1 MNTVEQFMQIC
12 DQRLKELGITRAD
25 LLRRIGQS
33 QSLFIMALK
42 RKTYMGV
49 EALVSISEE
58 LKIPISVLLG
68 LEKRKIPS
76 DIQLMEDMLLKIPER
91 DRQVI
96 LLNIKNFYNI
106 NLKEDEGE

>member
-1 MNTVEQFMQIC
+1 MNTVEQFMQVC
-12 DQRLKELGITRAD
+12 DQRLKELRITRAD

-33 QSLFIMALK
+33 QSPFIMALK

-58 LKIPISVLLG
+58 LQMPLPVLLG
-68 LEKRKIPS
+68 LEERKIPS
-76 DIQLMEDMLLKIPER
+76 DIQVMEDMLLKIPER

-96 LLNIKNFYNI
+96 LLNIKPFLI
-106 NLKEDEGE
+106 